1 MEQKIFNPTCLDEWS
16 QVDPQNWRPMVSSL
30 IELFLSMSQEKHA
43 ALEQAWSQRNWR
55 QLGELAH
62 ALKSSCGSVG
72 AVRAQTLL
80 NVIEASAQI
89 KDAASLVPLI
99 RELDKVF
106 AESIKELIIYRES
119 LFQAA

>member
-1 MEQKIFNPTCLDEWS
+1 MEHKIFNPNCLNEWRE
-16 QVDPQNWRPMVSSL
+16 VDPQHWRPMVSSL
-30 IELFLSMSQEKHA
+30 IELFMSISQEKHA
-43 ALEQAWSQRNWR
+43 ALEQAWNQRNWR
-55 QLGELAH
+55 QVAELAH

-89 KDAASLVPLI
+89 KDVASLVPLV